1 MERTGH
7 FTPELRWKR
16 KDRRKTEEGLP
27 VWCRRLE
34 GADMDRKL
42 IARKIAEES
51 IVLLKNEDHLLPF
64 DEGKMIAFFGRTQI
78 GTLYS
83 GNGSGGANVSGCGT
97 ILEECEKWGV
107 TAEPLLKGFYRY
119 KAETEP
125 VTEQDEFDWTKISE
139 MVNSGIMYEI
149 FGKYRPPL
157 EEYEVPGTLIYQAA
171 EKTDTAVLVIGRNS
185 GGEECD
191 RHLMEDY
198 YLTEAEEKLVQEVC
212 THFVNVVV
220 ILNVNGLID
229 LSWIRKYP
237 GIKSLIF
244 LGIPGEEGATA
255 LAEILTGQVCP
266 SGKMAVTVAEH
277 YEDYPSAKYFSW
289 DKEHLDQIAD
299 YETYGLSAEENGSR
313 GFAKSPVTLYWE
325 DIYAGYRYFDTFG
338 KPVLYPFGFG
348 LTYTSFDI
356 NAAGIKKSADG
367 IEVTARVKNTGNRTG
382 KEVVQIY
389 LSVCSQENK
398 DGQTN
403 TIERPYQE
411 LKGFEKTSLLA
422 PGKTETLRILIPWR
436 ELAVYNEKRAAWV
449 IDEGVYLL
457 RMGNSSGNTSPAG
470 MICTDER
477 VLVEQCANRL
487 GILECNRGKVEF
499 LTQKEHS
506 AGHRAE
512 TQEAADIHEMSGM
525 FVLHVTSEDIC
536 VKSEGVCAKIE
547 NLADGENLL
556 LETECR
562 EKLSELSIEELS
574 ALCVGYGPGTPFAA
588 VGDRSDPSTIF
599 DRDGNPL
606 TVNSHPTGFPGY
618 VSPAIERKGIESVFY
633 KDGPAGTGGVAWP
646 TEMLIAC
653 SFDRKVWRMFGDAAG
668 AECEEQQV
676 NVWLAPAVNLH
687 RNPLCGRNFEYFSED
702 PYLTGVCACEIAKGV
717 QKGHSVI
724 VCPKHFAVNE
734 QETFRRGNA
743 GKNVDAVDSILTER
757 SARELYLKPFEMLVR
772 EANIACIMTS
782 FNKINGTFAGGSED
796 LCTHILRVEWGFE
809 GAVVT
814 DWGDMDIVVD
824 GADAVAAGND
834 IVMPGG
840 PPVIRQILKGYEE
853 GRVTRK
859 EMETAAGHLLC
870 MIRRTHGKEK

>member
-1 MERTGH
+1 M
-7 FTPELRWKR
+7 
-16 KDRRKTEEGLP
+16 GL
-27 VWCRRLE
+27 C
-34 GADMDRKL
+34 
-42 IARKIAEES
+42 
-51 IVLLKNEDHLLPF
+51 
-64 DEGKMIAFFGRTQI
+64 
-78 GTLYS
+78 
-83 GNGSGGANVSGCGT
+83 
-97 ILEECEKWGV
+97 
-107 TAEPLLKGFYRY
+107 
-119 KAETEP
+119 
-125 VTEQDEFDWTKISE
+125 
-139 MVNSGIMYEI
+139 
-149 FGKYRPPL
+149 
-157 EEYEVPGTLIYQAA
+157 
-171 EKTDTAVLVIGRNS
+171 IGRNS

-191 RHLMEDY
+191 RHLTEDY
-198 YLTEAEEKLVQEVC
+198 YLTETEEKLVKEVC
-212 THFVNVVV
+212 THFANVAV

-229 LSWIRKYP
+229 LSWIGKYP
-237 GIKSLIF
+237 GIKGLIF
-244 LGIPGEEGATA
+244 LGIPGEEGAAA
-255 LAEILTGQVCP
+255 LAEILTGQVSP

-348 LTYTSFDI
+348 LTYTSFEI
-356 NAAGIKKSADG
+356 SASGLKKTADG
-367 IEVTARVKNTGNRTG
+367 IEITARVKNTGDRAG

-389 LSVCSQENK
+389 LSLWGQVNK
-398 DGQTN
+398 DGQTS

-422 PGKTETLRILIPWR
+422 PGRTETLRILIPWR
-436 ELAVYNEKRAAWV
+436 ELAVYDENQAAWV
-449 IDEGVYLL
+449 IDEGAYVL
-457 RMGNSSGNTSPAG
+457 RMGNSSRNTSPAG
-470 MICTDER
+470 TICADER
-477 VLVEQCANRL
+477 ILVEQCGNRL
-487 GILECNRGKVEF
+487 EILECNRGKLEF
-499 LTQKEHS
+499 LTQKK
-506 AGHRAE
+506 HRAE
-512 TQEAADIHEMSGM
+512 TQEAADIHGM
-525 FVLHVTSEDIC
+525 NGKSVLHVTSEDIC
-536 VKSEGVCAKIE
+536 EKSEGIRDQKE
-547 NLADGENLL
+547 NSADEEMQLPEIKG
-556 LETECR
+556 R
-562 EKLSELSIEELS
+562 ESLSDLSIEELA

-599 DRDGNPL
+599 DADGNPL
-606 TVNSHPTGFPGY
+606 TINSHPTGYPGY

-633 KDGPAGTGGVAWP
+633 KDGPAGTGGIAWP

-653 SFDRKVWRMFGDAAG
+653 AFDRKVWRMFGDAAG

-702 PYLTGVCACEIAKGV
+702 PYLTGICACEIAKGV
-717 QKGHSVI
+717 KEGRPVI

-743 GKNVDAVDSILTER
+743 GKKVDAVDSILTER
-757 SARELYLKPFEMLVR
+757 SVRELYLKPFEMLVR
-772 EANIACIMTS
+772 EAHIACIMTS
-782 FNKINGTFAGGSED
+782 FNKINGVFAGGSKD
-796 LCTHILRVEWGFE
+796 LCTHILREEWGFD

-853 GRVTRK
+853 GRVTRE

-870 MIRRTHGKEK
+870 MIRRIYGKEK

>member
-1 MERTGH
+1 
-7 FTPELRWKR
+7 
-16 KDRRKTEEGLP
+16 
-27 VWCRRLE
+27 
-34 GADMDRKL
+34 MDRKL

-51 IVLLKNEDHLLPF
+51 IVLLKNDGHLLPF
-64 DEGKMIAFFGRTQI
+64 SEGKMVAFFGRTQI

-83 GNGSGGANVSGCGT
+83 GNGSGGANVAGCGT
-97 ILEECEKWGV
+97 ILEECEKRGL
-107 TAEPLLKGFYRY
+107 TAEPLLKGFYEY

-125 VTEQDEFDWTKISE
+125 VTEQDEFDWTKVSE

-191 RHLMEDY
+191 RHLTEDY
-198 YLTEAEEKLVQEVC
+198 YLTETEEKLVKEVC
-212 THFVNVVV
+212 THFANVAV

-229 LSWIRKYP
+229 LSWIGKYP
-237 GIKSLIF
+237 GIKGLIF
-244 LGIPGEEGATA
+244 LGIPGEEGAAA
-255 LAEILTGQVCP
+255 LAEILTGQVSP

-348 LTYTSFDI
+348 LTYTSFEI
-356 NAAGIKKSADG
+356 SASGLKKTADG
-367 IEVTARVKNTGNRTG
+367 IEITARVKNTGDRAG

-389 LSVCSQENK
+389 LSLWGQVNK
-398 DGQTN
+398 DGQTS

-422 PGKTETLRILIPWR
+422 PGRTETLRILIPWR
-436 ELAVYNEKRAAWV
+436 ELAVYDENQAAWV
-449 IDEGVYLL
+449 IDEGAYVLW
-457 RMGNSSGNTSPAG
+457 MGNSSRNTSPAG
-470 MICTDER
+470 TICADER
-477 VLVEQCANRL
+477 ILVEQCGNRL
-487 GILECNRGKVEF
+487 EILECNRGKLEF
-499 LTQKEHS
+499 LTQKK
-506 AGHRAE
+506 HRAE
-512 TQEAADIHEMSGM
+512 TQEAADIHGM
-525 FVLHVTSEDIC
+525 NGKSVLHVTSEDIC
-536 VKSEGVCAKIE
+536 EKSEGIRDQKE
-547 NLADGENLL
+547 NSADEEMQLPEIKG
-556 LETECR
+556 R
-562 EKLSELSIEELS
+562 ESLSDLSIEELA

-599 DRDGNPL
+599 DADGNPL
-606 TVNSHPTGFPGY
+606 TINSHPTGYPGY

-633 KDGPAGTGGVAWP
+633 KDGPAGTGGIAWP

-653 SFDRKVWRMFGDAAG
+653 AFDRKVWRMFGDAAG

-702 PYLTGVCACEIAKGV
+702 PYLTGICACEIAKGV
-717 QKGHSVI
+717 KEGRPVI

-743 GKNVDAVDSILTER
+743 GKKVDAVDSILTER
-757 SARELYLKPFEMLVR
+757 SVRELYLKPFEMLVR
-772 EANIACIMTS
+772 EAHIACIMTS
-782 FNKINGTFAGGSED
+782 FNKINGVFAGGSKD
-796 LCTHILRVEWGFE
+796 LCTHILREEWGFD

-853 GRVTRK
+853 GRVTRE

-870 MIRRTHGKEK
+870 MIRRIHGKEK